1 MSNISSRISPNKLR
15 RYLNP
20 RYLKSPIVTGTFFL
34 TGAGIITK
42 FIGFFY
48 RIFLSRVFS
57 EESLGIF
64 GLTAPVMMLVH
75 SVCAAGIQNAI
86 TRYVASSKKAG
97 HPRHI
102 RTFLPAWLFPF
113 FSQAPWLTLF
123 LTTHLILPS
132 I

>member
-64 GLTAPVMMLVH
+64 ACHDACTFGVRCRYPKCYHALCGFLKKKQGIRGIYVPFYRHGYFRFSLRRHGLH
-75 SVCAAGIQNAI
+75 
-86 TRYVASSKKAG
+86 Y
-97 HPRHI
+97 
-102 RTFLPAWLFPF
+102 F
-113 FSQAPWLTLF
+113 
-123 LTTHLILPS
+123 
-132 I
+132 